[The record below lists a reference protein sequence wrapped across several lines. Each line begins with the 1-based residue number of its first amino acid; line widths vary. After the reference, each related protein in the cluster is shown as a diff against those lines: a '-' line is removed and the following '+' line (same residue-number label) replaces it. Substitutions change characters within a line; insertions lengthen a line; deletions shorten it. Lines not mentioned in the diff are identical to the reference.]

1 MSRSAGCQQEH
12 GCHCLCSPK
21 PELLQLA
28 GVSAQSQLDVN
39 SLAVPRAAGEAI
51 GGIARM
57 THRDGR
63 AMTINVEYN
72 QLGPLL
78 QANGWPE
85 GDVADESGHSPFPG
99 MPLTPNPSLQSPTS

>member
-1 MSRSAGCQQEH
+1 M
-12 GCHCLCSPK
+12 
-21 PELLQLA
+21 
-28 GVSAQSQLDVN
+28 N

-57 THRDGR
+57 THRDGG

-85 GDVADESGHSPFPG
+85 GDVADDSGHSPFPG
-99 MPLTPNPSLQSPTS
+99 MLRP